1 MNYGTNGVISEYS
14 GLLSGLNS
22 FNDAKLTSINPPKK
36 IFLSSRNASLAYY
49 AGYSVYADRFLV
61 IQYFNN
67 QSSDIYV
74 INPNNN
80 TIENILTSPTDDRGG
95 VHIECVGNRA
105 YIYYLQ
111 TPFFKVLNLDTF
123 VFTSD
128 RVATGGTLSYSGVY
142 SLLTDNLYLANY
154 GSNTVSV
161 INKTSLTLSSTI
173 SSTNGAVWALPVDS
187 LNRLYISCYVSNSLQ
202 IFNLTTLSL
211 ITTIT
216 GIASCYSTAYC
227 PTNNHL
233 YVAAY
238 SGNSVVVVNCSNNT
252 ITTSISIPSST
263 PLDVK
268 YNPNN
273 GLIYVTLSDSTFR
286 GVAIINPSTNT
297 VIEYYREVTRPFFLT
312 FCPTNNKMYFT
323 QYDSNNLTQL

>member
-1 MNYGTNGVISEYS
+1 MNYGTNGIISEYS

-49 AGYSVYADRFLV
+49 ADYSVYADRFLV

-80 TIENILTSPTDDRGG
+80 TIENIVTSPTDDRGG
-95 VHIECVGNRA
+95 LHIECVGNMA
-105 YIYYLQ
+105 YIFYNN
-111 TPFFKVLNLDTF
+111 TNFFKVLNLDTF
-123 VFTSD
+123 VFTSA
-128 RVATGGTLSYSGVY
+128 RVATGGTVSYSGVY
-142 SLLTDNLYLANY
+142 SLLTDNLYISNY
-154 GSNTVSV
+154 GTNTVTA

-173 SSTNGAVWALPVDS
+173 SSTSGAVFALPVDS

-216 GIASCYSTAYC
+216 GIAGCFNTAYC

-233 YVAAY
+233 YIAAY
-238 SGNSVVVVNCSNNT
+238 SGNSVMAVNCSTNT

-263 PLDVK
+263 PIDVK

-273 GLIYVTLSDSTFR
+273 GLIYVTLPESTFR

-297 VIEYYREVTRPFFLT
+297 VIAYYREVTQPYFLT

-323 QYDSNNLTQL
+323 EYNSNNLTQL